1 MRTSIFF
8 AIPLLLGL
16 TLPVAAQEIDTSK
29 LQAALGGMTPE
40 SIAETPIPGL
50 YEIVVQS
57 QIIYLSSNGRY
68 AVQGDIVD
76 LNSTNN
82 LTETAR
88 NKLRADAI
96 NTVAEED
103 MIVFPA
109 NGESKHTV
117 SVFTDIDCGYC
128 RKLHQEITAYNNKGI
143 TVRYLA
149 FPRAGVG
156 SESFNKAVSAW
167 CADDRL
173 KAMTQAKMDQ
183 SIEAKTCE
191 NPVEAQYEL
200 GQRLGVR
207 GTPSI
212 ILGNGEMVPGYMPA
226 DKLEQ
231 TLAAIPKN

>member
-1 MRTSIFF
+1 MRTSIVFTL
-8 AIPLLLGL
+8 PLLLGL
-16 TLPVAAQEIDTSK
+16 TLATTAQEIDTSK

-50 YEIVVQS
+50 YEVVVQS

-96 NTVAEED
+96 NTVAEQD

-173 KAMTQAKMDQ
+173 KAMTRAKMDQ
-183 SIEAKTCE
+183 DIEAKTCE
-191 NPVEAQYEL
+191 NPVAAQYEL

-231 TLAAIPKN
+231 TLAAIPN